1 MGSNVG
7 AALGVIGIIIG
18 AGAIG
23 FAFFVW
29 NGQNTTNSDLKSD
42 IDDLT
47 DQLNNLTG
55 PTNITGPTNMTA
67 AFNNLTAEFNNLT
80 TAFNNLTAE
89 FNDLPRTI
97 VVGSWEG
104 LTRNMVANPS
114 FAFTSHWLFEFQAGT
129 HYNGYYINL
138 LPTRTYLVT
147 AGWYRIH
154 LSTDL
159 VELSPSHSYT
169 IEIYKNGINEFILY
183 SFVTTVAGDPTHFYV
198 DSAAFIY
205 SDGTDF
211 IEISGESNGDDFK
224 PETGGASS
232 RFTIE
237 YVAI

>member
-7 AALGVIGIIIG
+7 TALGIMGIIIG

-42 IDDLT
+42 LDDLT

-55 PTNITGPTNMTA
+55 PTNM
-67 AFNNLTAEFNNLT
+67 
-80 TAFNNLTAE
+80 TAE

-97 VVGSWEG
+97 VVGNWEG
-104 LTRNMVANPS
+104 LARNMAANIGFPLVS
-114 FAFTSHWLFEFQAGT
+114 NWLFELQAGT
-129 HYNGYYINL
+129 HYNSYYINAFS
-138 LPTRTYLVT
+138 PITRIYLVT

-154 LSTDL
+154 LSTLLYNLDPGNYY
-159 VELSPSHSYT
+159 S
-169 IEIYKNGINEFILY
+169 IEIFKNGIN
-183 SFVTTVAGDPTHFYV
+183 SFVLYIFDINSGDPDNFYV
-198 DSAAFIY
+198 DSSAFIY
-205 SDGTDF
+205 SDGTDY
-211 IEISGESNGDDFK
+211 IEINGKTGSDDFY
-224 PETGGASS
+224 PISNN